1 MMSWMKEWNRDLF
14 INPERGRHHKHQH
27 QHVCFDSFF
36 CYHSL
41 AHALSCLEVP
51 CPFKQG
57 IVSTIQIKIVIF
69 HWLYDYEIWWV
80 EVWTPWDI
88 RLDVGIFKAWSHLPY
103 LIYRSCLHD
112 YQNVTVLRA
121 VFALKTTPRNWES
134 EESVNFAD
142 QWEIDRLPQWSL
154 QA

>member
-14 INPERGRHHKHQH
+14 INPERGRHHTHQH

-88 RLDVGIFKAWSHLPY
+88 RLDVGIFRAWSHLPSY
-103 LIYRSCLHD
+103 WSCLND
-112 YQNVTVLRA
+112 DQNPQIWSA
-121 VFALKTTPRNWES
+121 VAPKTHPDCEWKNLQIS
-134 EESVNFAD
+134 ED
-142 QWEIDRLPQWSL
+142 KLLQWSL
-154 QA
+154 QAKI